1 MPSLILRVDKSLANE
16 RLTPNVVRNLTC
28 DLQSAVLSH
37 LKPAA
42 GTFQFDLIV
51 CETCGPTYPVSM
63 SLQFRAT
70 EARSE
75 PVVLACLQE
84 IATAI
89 EDHLGAD
96 ARLRA
101 FAVDQSGLFALD
113 HKTL

>member
-1 MPSLILRVDKSLANE
+1 MPSLTLHVDKLLADK
-16 RLTPNVVRNLTC
+16 RLTPNTVRGLAC
-28 DLQSAVLSH
+28 DLESAVLSH
-37 LKPAA
+37 LKPASR
-42 GTFQFDLIV
+42 TFQFDLIV

-70 EARSE
+70 ATRSK

-113 HKTL
+113 HKAS